1 MEYLISES
9 DSEEYVPWSLERG
22 CAETCKNF
30 CVTMGTRTKV
40 TYCTSCCTEPFC
52 NTDNAAAPA
61 GVASTFGIVA
71 ILLGGILCQMLHLR
85 GDAIST
91 FEVQIQY

>member
-9 DSEEYVPWSLERG
+9 DSEEYVPWSMERG

-52 NTDNAAAPA
+52 NTDNAAP
-61 GVASTFGIVA
+61 GVAPLGTMA
-71 ILLGGILCQMLHLR
+71 ILLGTILCQLHLKR
-85 GDAIST
+85 DVT
-91 FEVQIQY
+91 PYQPN

>member
-52 NTDNAAAPA
+52 NTDNAAAP
-61 GVASTFGIVA
+61 GVIPFGTMA
-71 ILLGGILCQMLHLR
+71 LLLGPLLCQLHTYEE
-85 GDAIST
+85 GY
-91 FEVQIQY
+91 IQPN